1 MTQEKRI
8 RNLQIF
14 LRVYGTMSIITFGT
28 ICIAFLFKIP
38 AFNPG
43 GSLHWFIWD
52 DLYGHVAPM
61 LLIIYMVWGVYYL
74 VAAKDPVKYA
84 SFLNFSMWAN
94 LGHGLLMVP
103 MALNESMY
111 HTKFLTDIPFILAAS
126 IAIYVWGPSTLKV
139 QHG

>member
-1 MTQEKRI
+1 MTQERRI
-8 RNLQIF
+8 RNLQVF
-14 LRVYGTMSIITFGT
+14 LSVYGIMTIAIFGV
-28 ICIAFLFKIP
+28 IGIAFLFKIP

-52 DLYGHVAPM
+52 DLNAHVGPM
-61 LLIIYMVWGVYYL
+61 LVVIYAVWGVYYL
-74 VAAKDPVKYA
+74 VAAKDPVKHL

-94 LGHGLLMVP
+94 LFHGLLMIP

-126 IAIYVWGPSTLKV
+126 IAIYVWRPTALTA